1 MEWTEIAGAL
11 TGFLYVILE
20 IRQKRVMWIVGALS
34 AILYMA
40 VFFGSALYA
49 AGALQIYY
57 LVVSIYGWKK
67 WGASEGGD
75 MDREVT
81 FRLSPRK
88 ALVTGA
94 ATGAGFLV
102 IYLILSEFANDPYP
116 ATDALVAA
124 LSMLATWWVS
134 GKHIEHWLLWIVAD
148 IIAATLFFSQELY
161 ATTALYVIYA
171 IAAAAGYLHWR
182 KFPRELK

>member
-20 IRQKRVMWIVGALS
+20 IRQKRAMWIVGALS

-57 LVVSIYGWKK
+57 LAVSVYGWRK
-67 WGASEGGD
+67 WGASAGGE

-81 FRLSPRK
+81 FRLAPRR
-88 ALVTGA
+88 AFTSA
-94 ATGAGFLV
+94 AVAAAGFLV
-102 IYLILSEFANDPYP
+102 IYYVLAEYADDPYP

-124 LSMLATWWVS
+124 MSMLATWWVS
-134 GKHIEHWLLWIVAD
+134 GKHIENWLLWIVAD
-148 IIAATLFFSQELY
+148 IIAAMLFFSQELY